1 MNRSRILFFLAS
13 SLLVIFIVAGSMLG
27 AVNKDDG
34 EDSLYKYL
42 SVFTEVFRLVQDAY
56 VENIDVETLMAGALD
71 GTTEAMDPFS
81 LFLPA
86 GEVEPYLAAQAQG
99 SRLTGITLLKER
111 GIAFVAA
118 VDPGSPA
125 EKAEIEVSDI
135 VSEINGRST
144 RLMPVWEI
152 QEILGGEPGSKVE
165 LELLRMG
172 ERTTA
177 SFELAPFEPP
187 TAGFD
192 TVEGAGRIRVGS
204 FQPENVARVRGA
216 LEEVFQKG
224 ERRLLI
230 DLRGVAAGDARAAYE
245 IAGLFVGGEL
255 GTLERRGEILETFTS
270 EAQPVWQGKLV
281 VLVNRGTLGPAEILA
296 TVLRQKAEAE
306 LVGERTFGWAG
317 RQDIA
322 KLASGG
328 RLVFTEAFYTGPD
341 REALRESLE
350 PDVRVSGVTRTFEEK
365 DLPLS
370 ELILKRG
377 VQQLLGEDEEE
388 AVRKAA

>member
-1 MNRSRILFFLAS
+1 MNRSRTLFFLAS
-13 SLLVIFIVAGSMLG
+13 SLLVVFIVAGSMLG
-27 AVNKDDG
+27 AVSKDDG
-34 EDSLYKYL
+34 QDSLYKYL

-56 VENIDVETLMAGALD
+56 VENVDVHTLMAGALD

-86 GEVEPYLAAQAQG
+86 DQVDSYLAARAQG

-125 EKAEIEVSDI
+125 EKAGVEVSDI
-135 VSEINGRST
+135 VSEINGSST

-152 QEILGGEPGSKVE
+152 QEILGGEPGSHVE

-172 ERTTA
+172 ERETA

-187 TAGFD
+187 AAGLD
-192 TVEGAGRIRVGS
+192 SVEGAGRIRVGS
-204 FQPENVARVRGA
+204 FQPENVARVRQA
-216 LEEVFQKG
+216 LEEAFTKG
-224 ERRLLI
+224 ERRLLV
-230 DLRGVAAGDARAAYE
+230 DLRGVAAGDARVAYD
-245 IAGLFVGGEL
+245 IAGFFVRGEL
-255 GTLERRGEILETFTS
+255 GTLERRGEVEETFAS

-322 KLASGG
+322 ELASGG
-328 RLVFTEAFYTGPD
+328 RLVYTEAFYTGPD
-341 REALRESLE
+341 REALREGLE
-350 PDVRVSGVTRTFEEK
+350 PDVRVSGVSRTFEEK

-377 VQQLLGEDEEE
+377 VRQLLGDPEEG
-388 AVRKAA
+388 AARKAA